1 MPTGAAS
8 TGGAGTYVMYGG
20 SREELRFTPGDG
32 TVKSL
37 LAGRSELVSNRSWF
51 ELLNDATVYGLF

>member
-8 TGGAGTYVMYGG
+8 TGGAGTYYVMYGG
-20 SREELRFTPGDG
+20 SREELRFTPGDA

-37 LAGRSELVSNRSWF
+37 LAGRASVKQELVRAS
-51 ELLNDATVYGLF
+51 